1 MALINRKA
9 QEEAAAQTA
18 TEASEVVDEKAS
30 AEMIEEKKAGA
41 PPVSEIK
48 EVAVKQQASA
58 PAAASKGFWFTNP
71 DVQEVVETAGYG
83 DFPQIIASQ
92 GTFQEAGANGADLG
106 KWLAFKPIQAKVKL
120 VCSPNSNDEEAK
132 EYFAAAYEGETTMGG
147 KTIEECVEDAKAA
160 GYEKADIKE
169 YIDLFAYVVSH
180 ESGDALNDE
189 VVVLQLAPMS
199 KIEWRKFSK
208 KLEMKAAFK
217 KLEIQEDFVV
227 KAVAKST
234 KNKANQSY
242 THYTFELA

>member
-9 QEEAAAQTA
+9 QEEAAQTEPETAQAVSEVAA
-18 TEASEVVDEKAS
+18 TEAV
-30 AEMIEEKKAGA
+30 EEKKVEAQ
-41 PPVSEIK
+41 PLSETK

-58 PAAASKGFWFTNP
+58 PATASKGFWFTNP

-92 GTFQEAGANGADLG
+92 GSFQEAGANGAELG
-106 KWLAFKPIQAKVKL
+106 KWIAFKPIQAKVKL

-147 KTIEECVEDAKAA
+147 KTIEECVEDAKSA

-180 ESGDALNDE
+180 ESGDTLNDE